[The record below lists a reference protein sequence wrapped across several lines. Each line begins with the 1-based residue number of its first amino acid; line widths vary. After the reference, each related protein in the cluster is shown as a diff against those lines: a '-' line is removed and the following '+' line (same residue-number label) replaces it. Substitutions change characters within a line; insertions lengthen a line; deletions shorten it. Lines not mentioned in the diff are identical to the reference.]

1 MIDNSDSY
9 ERNRK
14 MAKYIL
20 FDLDGTLTDPKGGI
34 TKSVQ
39 YALRKFEITVDDPDS
54 LTNFIGPPLKNSFK
68 GFYGFDDE
76 DAESAVTE
84 YRKYFSEKGIYENAI
99 FDGIDEMLKA
109 LRDAGK
115 TIILA
120 TSKPRVYAGQILKH
134 FNIYDYFTFVS
145 GSELD
150 GSRTEKY
157 EVIKYALE
165 QNNITDLSS
174 VVMVGDRE
182 HDILGAKKMGVASIG
197 VLFGYGDYA
206 ELSDAGADVIVS
218 DVAELKSVLQE
229 F

>member
-1 MIDNSDSY
+1 
-9 ERNRK
+9 

-20 FDLDGTLTDPKGGI
+20 FDLDGTLTDPKSGI

-68 GFYGFDDE
+68 EFYGFDDYG
-76 DAESAVTE
+76 AESAVTE
-84 YRKYFSEKGIYENAI
+84 YRKYFSEKGIYENAM

-109 LRDAGK
+109 LCDAGK

-120 TSKPRVYAGQILKH
+120 TSKPSVYAGQILKH

-165 QNNITDLSS
+165 QNDITDLSS